1 MSKVIA
7 LDAGHGM
14 GTSGKQT
21 PDGIKEWELND
32 KVRDKVVEKL
42 SPYDVKFIFPDN
54 NEGKKDESLSSR
66 KSMYIKG
73 RASAAVSL
81 HHNALKN
88 KFNSVTGVEVFVDNN
103 ATERDLELANLIYKK
118 LVEYTGL
125 KGRGIKRA
133 NFTVICQNQ
142 VPAVLVEGGFMD
154 GKNDYK
160 VITSDKGQDAYARAV
175 AESLIEFCKL
185 KKKETEV
192 KPAAQPETKP
202 ATTPTKTET
211 KNTFKSYTVKITA
224 DTLNVRNGAGVLHKV
239 NTKVKKGE
247 VYTIV
252 DEKNGWGKLKSG
264 AGWIKL
270 SYTTKNETKATIKPE
285 NKLLSVGCKV
295 KIKSTAK
302 NYCTGQKIP
311 VSIKAKTYTVK
322 QIGTGQYPKGVLL
335 KEISSWVN
343 STDLTIQ

>member
-14 GTSGKQT
+14 NTPGKQT

-32 KVRDKVVEKL
+32 KVRDKIVNIL
-42 SPYDVKFIFPDN
+42 NPYDVKFIFPDN
-54 NEGKKDESLSSR
+54 NEGKIDESLTER
-66 KSMYIKG
+66 KAIYIKG

-88 KFNSVTGVEVFVDNN
+88 KFNRVTGVEVYVDNN

-125 KGRGIKRA
+125 KGRGVKRA
-133 NFTVICQNQ
+133 DFTVICQNQ

-160 VITSDKGQDAYARAV
+160 VITSDKGQEAYARAV
-175 AESLIEFCKL
+175 AESLIKFCKL
-185 KKKETEV
+185 KKKETDTKQEV
-192 KPAAQPETKP
+192 KPS
-202 ATTPTKTET
+202 TTPAKTEPT
-211 KNTFKSYTVKITA
+211 NTFKCYTVKINT
-224 DTLNVRNGAGVLHKV
+224 DSLNVRKSASVLSKV
-239 NTKVKKGE
+239 TTKVKKGE

-270 SYTTKNETKATIKPE
+270 SYTIKTYTKAVIKPE

-311 VSIKAKTYTVK
+311 VSIKAKVYTVK
-322 QIGTGQYPKGVLL
+322 QIGTSQYPKGVLL